1 MRNKRLLKIAVAAA
15 ILPFTLAGCATFH
28 QAHMAISH
36 SSSTVSKELA
46 KQRAMKN
53 APIVQTVNTPY
64 LMGAEVHVRQGDQDH
79 LPSMLIHL
87 STASPLTL
95 SELGTQ
101 ITQMT
106 GIPVHVASQVTG
118 FLEGNMMQNAA
129 VALPPLPGQ
138 PAAFADQPV
147 LPNQSRNKNSLSI
160 KWKGKLSGL
169 LSLVAARTG
178 TYWKYENGSVRF
190 FLTETR
196 AFSVNALPGST
207 SMTANI
213 TNSGSNGA
221 SGGAGASSGSTGST
235 SQSASMSSTLDIYK
249 SIVNGINTVLIQ
261 SKSAGGGGGAMLQI
275 PTSVSANQS
284 TGQII
289 VTATPPEL
297 RAVEEYMRPINQQMA
312 KNVLIDVHVYSVQ
325 LNHANDYGLNLSTA
339 FNSIAN
345 RYGISVS
352 GPGAISPPTGM
363 NPSSMANLAAVILGP
378 VAGNGFY
385 AANNGSGLANGS
397 QYANGAGPASAQN
410 TPFVAQ
416 ALATQG
422 NVSLVTSGS
431 IIALNGQPTPLQV
444 AKQISYLAS
453 TSTTQTANIGST
465 TQLTPGQFTTGF
477 SGTFL
482 PLVRGK
488 HVLLEYTINLTQ
500 NEGLQTFTSGGSTIE
515 LPNLSTQAFVQ
526 RVSLKSGQT
535 LVLSGFEEKTS
546 AVNHNGLGN
555 SHFWGLG
562 GGANAENNRTALVV
576 VIHVVKLGD

>member
-1 MRNKRLLKIAVAAA
+1 MRDHLLKIAVAAA

-28 QAHMAISH
+28 QAHKQIH
-36 SSSTVSKELA
+36 TTNTTVSRSLSQ
-46 KQRAMKN
+46 QRDMKSV
-53 APIVQTVNTPY
+53 PIVQTVNTPF
-64 LMGAEVHVRQGDQDH
+64 LMGAEVRIRQGEQV
-79 LPSMLIHL
+79 PSLFIHL
-87 STASPLTL
+87 ATSQPLTL
-95 SELGTQ
+95 SELATQ

-106 GIPVHVASQVTG
+106 GIPVHIASQVKG
-118 FLEGNMMQNAA
+118 FLDGNNGTGSTGS
-129 VALPPLPGQ
+129 ALPSLPGQ
-138 PAAFADQPV
+138 PAGFTGMPI
-147 LPNQSRNKNSLSI
+147 LPDESSNKNSLSI

-169 LSLVAARTG
+169 LNLVAARTG
-178 TYWKYENGSVRF
+178 TYWKYEDGGVRF

-213 TNSGSNGA
+213 TNSGTNGA
-221 SGGAGASSGSTGST
+221 SGGSGASSGSTGST
-235 SQSASMSSTLDIYK
+235 SQSATMSSTLDIYK

-261 SKSAGGGGGAMLQI
+261 SKSAGGGGTNLQI

-284 TGQII
+284 TGQIL

-297 RAVEEYMRPINQQMA
+297 RAVEAYMRTINQQME

-325 LNHANDYGLNLSTA
+325 LDHANDYGLNLNAA

-352 GPGAISPPTGM
+352 GPAAISPPAGM
-363 NPSSMANLAAVILGP
+363 SPSSMANLAAVILGP
-378 VAGNGFY
+378 VDGNGFY
-385 AANNGSGLANGS
+385 AANNSSDLANGS
-397 QYANGAGPASAQN
+397 QYANGSGSAAAQN
-410 TPFVAQ
+410 TPLVAQ

-422 NVSLVTSGS
+422 DVSLVTSGS

-444 AKQISYLAS
+444 AKQVSYLAS
-453 TSTTQTANIGST
+453 TSTTQTANIGSS

-488 HVLLEYTINLTQ
+488 HILLEYTINLTQ
-500 NEGLQTFTSGGSTIE
+500 NNGLQTFTSGGSTIE

-535 LVLSGFEEKTS
+535 LVLSGFEDKSS
-546 AVNHNGLGN
+546 AINHNGVG
-555 SHFWGLG
+555 SAHFWGLG
-562 GGANAENNRTALVV
+562 GGANAESNRTALVV
-576 VIHVVKLGD
+576 VIHIVKLGD